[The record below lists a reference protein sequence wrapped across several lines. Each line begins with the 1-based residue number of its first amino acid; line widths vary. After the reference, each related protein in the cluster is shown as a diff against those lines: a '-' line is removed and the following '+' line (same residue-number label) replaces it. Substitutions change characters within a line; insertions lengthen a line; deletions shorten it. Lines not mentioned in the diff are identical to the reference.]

1 MSNVYRR
8 FTGGRQSAVAPLLA
22 LVVVAMLWGGSFVV
36 VKSAVAE
43 IPPATLVAWRFTIAT
58 VVVLLGKPR
67 CLCGVRAR
75 SALRAV
81 ALGALF
87 GAGFLLQ
94 SWGMQST
101 RAVFSAFIAGSAV
114 VMVPV
119 IAWLWFNRRMN
130 ASTGWA
136 VALTTVGLALISWQG
151 STFGAGELLT
161 LAAAALWAVHLVA
174 LERWSRSS
182 EVVAMAVIQ
191 LAVVAGLA
199 WFVHALLPGDSE
211 IPSSPSAW
219 SAVIVLGVLGTAVP
233 LVLLTYAQAK
243 VNATTSAVVLTLE
256 PVFGAV
262 AAITVGG
269 EAWSGLLLIGAVA
282 VVMAAVIASHGV
294 DVVAGPLVITDEGGP
309 GDQPVAVDRT
319 TTQSDGPVIEKGPLQ
334 DGYNFEL
341 PLVELEHLYC
351 AGLEAQQPAG
361 FPFETA
367 SGLAGMLQPGD

>member
-1 MSNVYRR
+1 MVHAFKAWQALINEGLLLGFGPKFCRASGLPVAVRVNRNDVMSNVYRR

-136 VALTTVGLALISWQG
+136 VALTTVGL
-151 STFGAGELLT
+151 
-161 LAAAALWAVHLVA
+161 
-174 LERWSRSS
+174 R
-182 EVVAMAVIQ
+182 
-191 LAVVAGLA
+191 
-199 WFVHALLPGDSE
+199 
-211 IPSSPSAW
+211 
-219 SAVIVLGVLGTAVP
+219 
-233 LVLLTYAQAK
+233 
-243 VNATTSAVVLTLE
+243 
-256 PVFGAV
+256 
-262 AAITVGG
+262 
-269 EAWSGLLLIGAVA
+269 
-282 VVMAAVIASHGV
+282 
-294 DVVAGPLVITDEGGP
+294 
-309 GDQPVAVDRT
+309 
-319 TTQSDGPVIEKGPLQ
+319 
-334 DGYNFEL
+334 
-341 PLVELEHLYC
+341 
-351 AGLEAQQPAG
+351 
-361 FPFETA
+361 
-367 SGLAGMLQPGD
+367 

>member
-1 MSNVYRR
+1 MGNVYRR
-8 FTGGRQSAVAPLLA
+8 FIGGRQPAVAPLIA
-22 LVVVAMLWGGSFVV
+22 LVIVAMLWGGSFVV
-36 VKSAVAE
+36 VKAAVAE
-43 IPPATLVAWRFTIAT
+43 MPPATLVAWRFTIAT
-58 VVVLLGKPR
+58 VVVLLGKPC
-67 CLCGVRAR
+67 CLRGVRAR
-75 SALRAV
+75 AVLRAS

-94 SWGMQST
+94 SWGMPST
-101 RAVFSAFIAGSAV
+101 PAVFSAFIAGSAV

-119 IAWLWFNRRMN
+119 IAWLWFSRRMN

-136 VALTTVGLALISWQG
+136 VGLTTVGQALISMQG

-182 EVVAMAVIQ
+182 EMVAMAVIQ

-199 WFVHALLPGDSE
+199 WFVQALLPGDSE
-211 IPSSPSAW
+211 IPSSPPAW
-219 SAVIVLGVLGTAVP
+219 SAIIVLGVLGVLGTAVP

-282 VVMAAVIASHGV
+282 VVIGAVIASHGV
-294 DVVAGPLVITDEGGP
+294 DVAARPLVVTDEGGP

-319 TTQSDGPVIEKGPLQ
+319 TAPSGGPVIEKRPMQDRLQ
-334 DGYNFEL
+334 SASPDRRRDHRG
-341 PLVELEHLYC
+341 
-351 AGLEAQQPAG
+351 PAG
-361 FPFETA
+361 RRWA
-367 SGLAGMLQPGD
+367 SRTVPER